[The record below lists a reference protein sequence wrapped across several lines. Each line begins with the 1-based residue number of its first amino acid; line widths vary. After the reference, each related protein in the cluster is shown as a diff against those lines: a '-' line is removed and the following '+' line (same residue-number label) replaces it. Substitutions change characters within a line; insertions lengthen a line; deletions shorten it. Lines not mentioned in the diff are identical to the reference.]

1 MATIVEYSDD
11 KKPRNQYPET
21 IISPPHSGSC
31 CFTDMEGIGEAQ
43 QDGRWVFQYK
53 RCRKCGF
60 AVRVILREI
69 PNAALVAELR
79 QTLANAFARGF
90 SG

>member
-1 MATIVEYSDD
+1 MATIVEYSGH
-11 KKPRNQYPET
+11 KKPKNAYPERM
-21 IISPPHSGSC
+21 ISPPQSGPC
-31 CFTDMEGIGEAQ
+31 CFTDMQEIGEPQ

-90 SG
+90 SS